1 MGGVH
6 GIDEGMVPDAIRPAS
21 RRPKGAASSQP
32 GATPRVKPARGNA
45 PGSRAQATKA
55 LKGRATHGMLAKTTV
70 WFALSGLGSI
80 GGGQPG
86 ALPRAGMGRAVG
98 ASSHAR
104 RRMSESMACLG
115 DLPNTLP
122 GSTENVEEPFLNPR
136 VSPHA
141 ALPEGGS
148 SGLSSR
154 LRGFV
159 DVGAK
164 CTENQRFEIHCRWQA
179 DGARQGGCGRRS
191 RMTPAICWRSTS
203 ALGHRARRRKN
214 DWRR

>member
-32 GATPRVKPARGNA
+32 GATPRVKPARGND

-104 RRMSESMACLG
+104 RRMSESMASLG

-122 GSTENVEEPFLNPR
+122 VSTENVEEPNFASLLSGTLLVGR
-136 VSPHA
+136 LFIS
-141 ALPEGGS
+141 EGGQWGHIRTCDKMS
-148 SGLSSR
+148 TPTRSAPKTNGLKS
-154 LRGFV
+154 
-159 DVGAK
+159 
-164 CTENQRFEIHCRWQA
+164 TA
-179 DGARQGGCGRRS
+179 DGRPTSHAREAVGGV
-191 RMTPAICWRSTS
+191 
-203 ALGHRARRRKN
+203 LE
-214 DWRR
+214 